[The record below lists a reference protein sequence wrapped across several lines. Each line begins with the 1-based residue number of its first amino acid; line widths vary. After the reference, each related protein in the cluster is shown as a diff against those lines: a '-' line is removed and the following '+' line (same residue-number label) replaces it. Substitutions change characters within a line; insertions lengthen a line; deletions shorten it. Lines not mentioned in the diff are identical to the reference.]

1 MWRGTRRLAIVLV
14 ALALPLA
21 SACAPGGPRSAG
33 VTGPPPAASAASA
46 QPPVTEELTP
56 KAQPAPATPPVEC
69 DPDEDNCKEHVTL
82 TSGAKFTVQR
92 NYPLAGS
99 PAINAA
105 IVVVH
110 GAGRNPVSTLLGM
123 WRAARAA
130 GADDHTLIVAPF
142 FETDE
147 DDPATGVARWTDDGW
162 KAGDDAVQ
170 PAGLSSFSVM
180 DSLLS
185 ELADKSRWPN
195 LKRITLAGHS
205 AGGQFTQRY
214 AAAGQAPS
222 VLRGVSIDF
231 VVANP
236 SSYLYLE
243 PNRPT
248 GSGNNFAIPKASCQ
262 YNKYK
267 YGLDGRP
274 PYLQRMT
281 DDQIVHTFTSRQ
293 VTYLLGDADTTPAH
307 DFDDSCEAMLQG
319 SSRFQRGTLY
329 YNRIHDLFPHAP
341 QKLVVVPAV
350 GHNHYA
356 IFESEQAN
364 HVLFGPSS

>member
-1 MWRGTRRLAIVLV
+1 MWSAARRMAIVLV

-21 SACAPGGPRSAG
+21 TACAPAPSSGDAGASGPA
-33 VTGPPPAASAASA
+33 PAAA
-46 QPPVTEELTP
+46 QPPVTAELTP
-56 KAQPAPATPPVEC
+56 KGQPGAAAPEEC
-69 DPDEDNCKEHVTL
+69 DPDEDNCKESVTL

-99 PAINAA
+99 PAITAA
-105 IVVVH
+105 LVVVH

-130 GADDHTLIVAPF
+130 GADEHTLIVAPF
-142 FETDE
+142 FETDADE
-147 DDPATGVARWTDDGW
+147 PATGVARWTDDGW

-170 PAGLSSFSVM
+170 PAGLSSFTVM

-195 LKRITLAGHS
+195 LKHITLAGHS

-214 AAAGQAPS
+214 AATGQAPS
-222 VLRGVSIDF
+222 ALRGVSIDF

-248 GSGNNFAIPKASCQ
+248 GSGNHFAIPKTSCQ

-267 YGLDGRP
+267 YGLVDRP
-274 PYLQRMT
+274 TYLRRLT
-281 DDQIVHTFTSRQ
+281 DDQIVQTYTSRQ
-293 VTYLLGDADTTPAH
+293 VTYLLGDADTTPSH
-307 DFDDSCEAMLQG
+307 DFDNSCEAMLQG

-364 HVLFGPSS
+364 HVLFGSSS